1 MTIIWSLD
9 VSALDAS
16 GVQRGRSAYKRQNK
30 SSLKVNSL
38 KKKYNEISII
48 YECIELSSYMV

>member
-38 KKKYNEISII
+38 KKNIMKYQ
-48 YECIELSSYMV
+48 LYMNASN